1 MDNFFLTE
9 KDEESNNYLSAR
21 TADWC
26 WAGTAVSGG
35 LFWFTATSTIRNLR
49 EGAAWAEDD
58 GVRNKE
64 EGKKWEHALDLA
76 HSVHGYILNK

>member
-9 KDEESNNYLSAR
+9 KDEGSDNYLSAR
-21 TADWC
+21 TADWR

-35 LFWFTATSTIRNLR
+35 LFWFTTTSTIRNLR

>member
-9 KDEESNNYLSAR
+9 KDEGSDNYLSAR
-21 TADWC
+21 TADWR

-49 EGAAWAEDD
+49 EGAAWAED
-58 GVRNKE
+58 
-64 EGKKWEHALDLA
+64 GKKWEHALDLA

>member
-9 KDEESNNYLSAR
+9 KDEGSNNYLSSFAGATAR
-21 TADWC
+21 A
-26 WAGTAVSGG
+26 AFLRG
-35 LFWFTATSTIRNLR
+35 WFSTTTSIGDLR
-49 EGAAWAEDD
+49 KGAAWAEED

-64 EGKKWEHALDLA
+64 EGKKWEHALGLA